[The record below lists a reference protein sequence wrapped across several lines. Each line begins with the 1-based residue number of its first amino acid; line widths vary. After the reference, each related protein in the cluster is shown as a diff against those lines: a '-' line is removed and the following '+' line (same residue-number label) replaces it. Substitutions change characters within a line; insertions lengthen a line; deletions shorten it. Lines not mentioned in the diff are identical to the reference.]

1 MTKAK
6 KHFKNLFTPQLVKFL
21 IVGASGTLIDYLLL
35 ILLKSFNW
43 QTLIAN
49 TVSFSAGLV
58 NNYYWNS
65 HWTFSERSRKSS
77 LKQFSQFAI
86 ISLVGLALNTAIVLV
101 LEIPLGEVLG
111 MPGVGYIPAKALATI
126 IVLFWNYLANRHWTF
141 NPSNNKNLA
150 IKGN

>member
-1 MTKAK
+1 MTRAK
-6 KHFKNLFTPQLVKFL
+6 KYFKNLFTPQLIKFL

-35 ILLKSFNW
+35 ILLKSYNW

-49 TVSFSAGLV
+49 TLSFSAGLI

-65 HWTFSERSRKSS
+65 RWTFSERDWKSS

-86 ISLVGLALNTAIVLV
+86 ISLVGLGLNTAIVLM
-101 LEIPLGEVLG
+101 LEIPMGEILG
-111 MPGVGYIPAKALATI
+111 MPGVGYIPAKAFATI

-141 NPSNNKNLA
+141 NPSKKNPA
-150 IKGN
+150 IKGE